1 MQVITRKV
9 MNSPSWSIQGG
20 EKKNPE
26 AVEITRKI
34 QELLK
39 PGDGRPGIAY
49 NFIDAQVRF
58 TLRSQQICKQPYF
71 SVDSVHDLSLVYVCL
86 CVSLG
91 TYLMNLSLSKIFPF
105 LLGPQSCVA
114 SVRVISNFLCHT
126 QLCSANVQS
135 QSQCIKSRLRQWRQ
149 DCLQRLGE
157 LSSQEELK

>member
-58 TLRSQQICKQPYF
+58 IFRIRKTCKQPYF

-91 TYLMNLSLSKIFPF
+91 DISNESPSSKIFPF
-105 LLGPQSCVA
+105 LLGPQSW
-114 SVRVISNFLCHT
+114 VIRNFLCHT
-126 QLCSANVQS
+126 QLCSANVHA
-135 QSQCIKSRLRQWRQ
+135 
-149 DCLQRLGE
+149 
-157 LSSQEELK
+157 

>member
-20 EKKNPE
+20 EKKNSE

-71 SVDSVHDLSLVYVCL
+71 SVDSIHDLSLVFICL
-86 CVSLG
+86 CV
-91 TYLMNLSLSKIFPF
+91 
-105 LLGPQSCVA
+105 
-114 SVRVISNFLCHT
+114 
-126 QLCSANVQS
+126 
-135 QSQCIKSRLRQWRQ
+135 
-149 DCLQRLGE
+149 
-157 LSSQEELK
+157 

>member
-1 MQVITRKV
+1 MCYFDSNYFSGKV
-9 MNSPSWSIQGG
+9 ESVRTLGRTMKLQIVHGVVVLWNLDELRSWSIQWG

-58 TLRSQQICKQPYF
+58 TFRIQQICKQPYF

-86 CVSLG
+86 WVSLG
-91 TYLMNLSLSKIFPF
+91 DISHESPSSKIFPF

-126 QLCSANVQS
+126 QLCSANVHA
-135 QSQCIKSRLRQWRQ
+135 
-149 DCLQRLGE
+149 
-157 LSSQEELK
+157 